1 MIVFIVFPR
10 FYLKE
15 LGQDR
20 KQVMARNRTVLEATD
35 EATRHGV
42 RVNDPVRLARRRC
55 PGLEVRDFKPED
67 FLDRFEN
74 VWSIV
79 AQFTPELETTDLHQG
94 YLDISKDIKRFGNA
108 DAMVASLN
116 EELLKTT
123 DLKFAWGGGADKWM
137 AWLARG
143 HNQFISPAMES
154 LVLSKLSIEAMALPE
169 RVTERLHHFDVHT
182 VAQVMGL
189 PSGFLESHLGF
200 DRNFVLKCLT
210 RHKEPV
216 RPNFPHPEQ
225 SAEVMVNDWDEV
237 AIERSIS
244 QVCSSLNLQL
254 NEARVQPTCLRL
266 MFRLVQGSE
275 NAEHKISKTKLSQSR
290 LERIVHESMPKGRA
304 SRLKGI
310 RIEAR
315 GLIPVPSHQSVLWDD
330 ALREKQE
337 EKLLTMQDRLNT
349 RFGSDTIIRGNIA
362 LERQQPRFAQLIFQ
376 SRGLTLP

>member
-10 FYLKE
+10 FYLRE
-15 LGQDR
+15 FGQGR
-20 KQVMARNRTVLEATD
+20 KQVMARNRTVLEASD
-35 EATRHGV
+35 EANRLGV
-42 RVNDPVRLARRRC
+42 RAGNTVSLARRRC
-55 PGLEVRDFKPED
+55 PGLEVQDFRPED
-67 FLDRFEN
+67 FLERFEKA
-74 VWSIV
+74 WSVISK
-79 AQFTPELETTDLHQG
+79 FTPEIETTDFHHG
-94 YLDISKDIKRFGNA
+94 YLDITNDIKRYGNA
-108 DAMVASLN
+108 DAFVDGLGD
-116 EELLKTT
+116 ELLKKSG
-123 DLKFAWGGGADKWM
+123 LRFGWGGGADKWM

-143 HNQFISPAMES
+143 HNQFITPAMES
-154 LVLSKLSIEAMALPE
+154 LVLSKLPVESMSLPE

-182 VAQVMGL
+182 VAQVMAL